1 MVDLQ
6 SILNMKAR
14 FLLICMLFIGIARL
28 CAGPSFAYI
37 LQADKFAKD
46 KKECIS
52 KINSSGRDVV
62 ILDYSFNGSK
72 DGMWLPQELAA
83 MKQGSPQRKIIA
95 YISIGEAENYRPY
108 WNKEWLKAK
117 PPAFLLDENPKWKG
131 NYRVRYWNKR
141 WQAIV
146 FNYLDTII
154 RQGFDGVYLDIV
166 DGYEYFEKGKDNCIN
181 PDTSRTYRVDM
192 KRFVAGIIKHVKG
205 SSPRFLVFQ
214 QNALALLSDSKY
226 LELLDGIGAEDI
238 FTDGSKMHMDRD
250 AKDNL
255 NYLKKVQGRGLPI
268 MVVDYAKHPYIQ
280 SLVRENA
287 ARNSL
292 DVLFTNK
299 ELSKIGTFVTS
310 DDAKNEKPKKQAASS
325 R

>member
-1 MVDLQ
+1 M
-6 SILNMKAR
+6 
-14 FLLICMLFIGIARL
+14 LICMLFIGIAQL

-37 LQADKFAKD
+37 LQTDKFAKD
-46 KKECIS
+46 KNECIS
-52 KINSSGRDVV
+52 KINSCGRDVV
-62 ILDYSFNGSK
+62 ILDYSFNGAK

-83 MKQGSPQRKIIA
+83 MKQGNPQRKVIA

-117 PPAFLLDENPKWKG
+117 PPTFLLDENPEWKG

-141 WQAIV
+141 WQTIV

-166 DGYEYFEKGKDNCIN
+166 DGYEFFEKGKDNCIN
-181 PDTSRTYRVDM
+181 PDTSRTYRTDM
-192 KRFVAGIIKHVKG
+192 KRFVAGIVKHVKS
-205 SSPRFLVFQ
+205 SSPRLLVFQ
-214 QNALALLSDSKY
+214 QNALALLSDNKY

-238 FTDGSKMHMDRD
+238 FTDGSKIHRERE
-250 AKDNL
+250 AKENI

-268 MVVDYAKHPYIQ
+268 MIVEYVRHPYLQ
-280 SLVRENA
+280 NLVRENA

-299 ELSKIGTFVTS
+299 ELSKLGTFVMI
-310 DDAKNEKPKKQAASS
+310 DDAKNEKPKKQAVPS